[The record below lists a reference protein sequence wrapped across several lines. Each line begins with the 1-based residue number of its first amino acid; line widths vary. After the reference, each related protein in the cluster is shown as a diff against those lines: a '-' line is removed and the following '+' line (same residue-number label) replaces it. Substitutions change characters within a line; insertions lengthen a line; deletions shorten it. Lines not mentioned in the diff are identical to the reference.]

1 MKKGNNIRVE
11 MIRVNG
17 DLAPFIQVGYVD
29 KDANEHTG
37 VMIIDSGSDQSIL
50 SCDVAGQL
58 APLCKKEGETS
69 NFSTISNNEV
79 TMSKTQF
86 SFAMGGKQFHEVF
99 CVSATELPIRMLGKM
114 PVIGIIGNIFM
125 RKHRLA
131 IDYRDYTLHTS
142 TACEDI
148 TSISDCDFFF
158 PMEKGM
164 KDFALPIILLS
175 HNEESILAIADTG
188 ATHNQI
194 ALPTIEGRGMDCQF
208 LGEKDAIK
216 GMGGSI
222 ETEEA
227 ILKFN
232 LGSVT
237 EDGGIEIP
245 CQEQFKVSPNYFIL
259 PEEGQCDENGEQLP
273 PVEALVGS
281 PFMAKEKWVLDFGAN
296 IIYKCKPEYV
306 WDGNIRVNIDKKNKK
321 QEKGKINFYADASQL
336 GMPFILITEGE
347 FAGLVFLIDTGSN
360 DNIIFGY
367 THKELKD
374 KLVDIEGTSSLYGID
389 GKEIIASH
397 TSGKFSFCGKE
408 HEMVFLVREDDEAA
422 MLLSKDMGFPITGI
436 IGTKF
441 MVEHGWMIDFTHQE
455 IVIPNTDVSLQDCKK
470 NAIFEVE

>member
-1 MKKGNNIRVE
+1 MKKENNIRVE

-17 DLAPFIQVGYVD
+17 DFAPFIQIGFVD
-29 KDANEHTG
+29 KDANEHIG
-37 VMIIDSGSDQSIL
+37 VMLIDSGSDQSIL
-50 SCDVAGQL
+50 SCEVAGQL
-58 APLCKKEGETS
+58 APLCKQEGETS
-69 NFSTISNNEV
+69 NISTISNNEV

-86 SFAMGGKQFHEVF
+86 SFAMGGKLFHEVF
-99 CVSATELPIRMLGKM
+99 CICGTELPIRMLGKM

-164 KDFALPIILLS
+164 KYFALPIVLLS

-188 ATHNQI
+188 ASHNQI
-194 ALPTIEGRGMDCQF
+194 ALSTIEGRGMDCQF
-208 LGEKDAIK
+208 LGEKDVIK

-232 LGSVT
+232 LGSLT

-245 CQEQFKVSPNYFIL
+245 CQEQFKVTPNYL
-259 PEEGQCDENGEQLP
+259 LQPEEGQCDENGEQLP
-273 PVEALVGS
+273 PVEALIGS
-281 PFMAKEKWVLDFGAN
+281 PFMAKENWVLDFGAN
-296 IIYKCKPEYV
+296 IIYKCRPQYV

-321 QEKGKINFYADASQL
+321 QEKGKINFYADATQM

-360 DNIIFGY
+360 DNIMFGY
-367 THKELKD
+367 VHKELKD
-374 KLVDIEGTSSLYGID
+374 MFMAEEGTSTLYGID
-389 GKEIIASH
+389 GKKTDVSH
-397 TSGKFSFCGKE
+397 TRGKLSFGGKE
-408 HEMVFLVREDDEAA
+408 HDMRFLVREDDTAF
-422 MLLSKDMGFPITGI
+422 LQLTNDVGFPVAGI
-436 IGTKF
+436 IGTRF
-441 MVEHGWMIDFTHQE
+441 MVEHGWVLDFAHQE
-455 IVIPNTDVSLQDCKK
+455 IVIPNTDVSVEDLQKLKSKK
-470 NAIFEVE
+470 NG